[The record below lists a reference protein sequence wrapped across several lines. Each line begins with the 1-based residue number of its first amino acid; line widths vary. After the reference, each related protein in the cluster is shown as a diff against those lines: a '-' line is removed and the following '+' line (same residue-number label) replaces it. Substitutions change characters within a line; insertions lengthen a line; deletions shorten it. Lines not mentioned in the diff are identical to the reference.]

1 MQLNDDLHVIELP
14 MERDGQTRILNLSL
28 VLDPAQGAALV
39 DTGLPGQRDQ
49 IAGALEQAGVGLADL
64 RRIVLTH
71 QDVDHVGSLPDL
83 VEATGA
89 RVLASEVEV
98 PFIVGAERPR
108 FDRPDFVQAYPA
120 IATLLERLKQV
131 KVDEALADGARIEL
145 AGGVRAV
152 ATPGHTVGHM
162 CLYLERSRTIIAG
175 DALTAEA
182 GRLQGPSPTATAD
195 MATASRSVCKLA
207 ELDVAAIVCYHGGVV
222 TEDASGQLRRVA
234 DELAP

>member
-1 MQLNDDLHVIELP
+1 MQLNDDLHVLELP
-14 MERDGQTRILNLSL
+14 MVRDGETRILNLSL
-28 VLDPAQGAALV
+28 VLDPVQGATLV
-39 DTGLPGQRDQ
+39 DTGLPGQRDL
-49 IAGALEQAGVGLADL
+49 IAAALAEAGAGLGDL

-89 RVLASEVEV
+89 RVLASDVEV
-98 PFIVGAERPR
+98 PYIVGTEKPR
-108 FDRPDFVQAYPA
+108 FDRPDFVEAFPA
-120 IATLLERLKQV
+120 IATLLARLKPLR
-131 KVDEALADGARIEL
+131 VDEPLADGARLDL

-195 MATASRSVCKLA
+195 MATASRSVRKLA
-207 ELDVAAIVCYHGGVV
+207 ELDVAAIACYHGGAV
-222 TEDASGQLRRVA
+222 TEDAGGQLRRVA

>member
-1 MQLNDDLHVIELP
+1 MQLNDDLHVLELP
-14 MERDGQTRILNLSL
+14 MVRDGETRILNLSL
-28 VLDPAQGAALV
+28 VLDPVQGATLV
-39 DTGLPGQRDQ
+39 DTGLPGQRDL
-49 IAGALEQAGVGLADL
+49 IAAALAEAGTGLGDL
-64 RRIVLTH
+64 KRIVLTH

-89 RVLASEVEV
+89 RVLASDVEV
-98 PFIVGAERPR
+98 PYIVGAEKPR
-108 FDRPDFVQAYPA
+108 FDRPDFVEAFPP
-120 IATLLERLKQV
+120 IATLLARLKQLR
-131 KVDEALADGARIEL
+131 VDEPLADGARLDL

-195 MATASRSVCKLA
+195 MATASRSVRKLA
-207 ELDVAAIVCYHGGVV
+207 ELDVAAIVCYHGGAV
-222 TEDASGQLRRVA
+222 TEDAGGQLRRVA